1 MVLVCLSAANLKT
14 ASSAPRASAH
24 RLVKIDRA
32 IADAGRLRVRLVLN
46 HAEHADRHSC
56 DQGTGPFHG
65 LLMCL
70 PSASREGGCI
80 GQKGTLTLTRPGR
93 RAPGTAGWRV
103 PQPVNRGE
111 LQLRGPASGNPKW
124 SRRGTAV
131 PTANPRRR
139 RSSHLDPRAG
149 HRPREPRVLPWSCH
163 PRPGPRRA
171 KCRPAALT

>member
-1 MVLVCLSAANLKT
+1 MVSVCLCAANLKT

-111 LQLRGPASGNPKW
+111 LQLRGPASGRTPKW
-124 SRRGTAV
+124 SRRELRC
-131 PTANPRRR
+131 PRRT
-139 RSSHLDPRAG
+139 RAAG
-149 HRPREPRVLPWSCH
+149 DSGGWAPWSQFSSWSCSS
-163 PRPGPRRA
+163 PSASARSLGPG
-171 KCRPAALT
+171 